1 MDDGCSPTVGI
12 LIFAGFVIL
21 DFVVF
26 GFIAAMQNLNE
37 AAIERLAGEE
47 DRGARLLRRYTD
59 KNERYT
65 HVCELVVLIVH
76 MLLGFLEVPLW
87 RAYFLPE
94 DVGSVMSVLVDVLIF
109 VILILIVPVFGIYT
123 PQKVASR
130 KPEAWALRL
139 AGPVH
144 VVELLFYPIIFLTDG
159 LANLL
164 ARVFGV
170 DPLSDTDDVT

>member
-47 DRGARLLRRYTD
+47 DRGAGLLRRYTD

-76 MLLGFLEVPLW
+76 MLLGFLEVDRKSTRLNSSHMP
-87 RAYFLPE
+87 
-94 DVGSVMSVLVDVLIF
+94 
-109 VILILIVPVFGIYT
+109 
-123 PQKVASR
+123 KSR
-130 KPEAWALRL
+130 MPSSA
-139 AGPVH
+139 
-144 VVELLFYPIIFLTDG
+144 
-159 LANLL
+159 
-164 ARVFGV
+164 
-170 DPLSDTDDVT
+170 

>member
-47 DRGARLLRRYTD
+47 DRGAGLLRRYTD

-94 DVGSVMSVLVDVLIF
+94 DAGSVMSVLVDVLI
-109 VILILIVPVFGIYT
+109 L
-123 PQKVASR
+123 
-130 KPEAWALRL
+130 
-139 AGPVH
+139 
-144 VVELLFYPIIFLTDG
+144 
-159 LANLL
+159 
-164 ARVFGV
+164 
-170 DPLSDTDDVT
+170 

>member
-87 RAYFLPE
+87 LRVFSAGRCGKRHVGTCGCPHFCDPDSHCAGVWNLHAAESGVPE
-94 DVGSVMSVLVDVLIF
+94 
-109 VILILIVPVFGIYT
+109 
-123 PQKVASR
+123 SR
-130 KPEAWALRL
+130 KPGHCVWRDRYMWWS
-139 AGPVH
+139 
-144 VVELLFYPIIFLTDG
+144 FFFTRSY
-159 LANLL
+159 
-164 ARVFGV
+164 
-170 DPLSDTDDVT
+170 S

>member
-94 DVGSVMSVLVDVLIF
+94 DAAESGVQKAGSLGTASGGTGTCGGASFLPDH
-109 VILILIVPVFGIYT
+109 ILNGRSIQPSG
-123 PQKVASR
+123 
-130 KPEAWALRL
+130 
-139 AGPVH
+139 
-144 VVELLFYPIIFLTDG
+144 
-159 LANLL
+159 
-164 ARVFGV
+164 ARVRR
-170 DPLSDTDDVT
+170 

>member
-76 MLLGFLEVPLW
+76 MLLGFLEVPVWRRCIFCRKSGKLSCRYLW
-87 RAYFLPE
+87 MSSFL
-94 DVGSVMSVLVDVLIF
+94 
-109 VILILIVPVFGIYT
+109 
-123 PQKVASR
+123 
-130 KPEAWALRL
+130 
-139 AGPVH
+139 
-144 VVELLFYPIIFLTDG
+144 
-159 LANLL
+159 
-164 ARVFGV
+164 
-170 DPLSDTDDVT
+170 

>member
-47 DRGARLLRRYTD
+47 DRGAGLLRRYTD

-65 HVCELVVLIVH
+65 HVCELVVLSCICCSVFWRYRSGARIFCRKTREASCRYLW
-76 MLLGFLEVPLW
+76 MSSFL
-87 RAYFLPE
+87 
-94 DVGSVMSVLVDVLIF
+94 
-109 VILILIVPVFGIYT
+109 
-123 PQKVASR
+123 
-130 KPEAWALRL
+130 
-139 AGPVH
+139 
-144 VVELLFYPIIFLTDG
+144 
-159 LANLL
+159 
-164 ARVFGV
+164 
-170 DPLSDTDDVT
+170 

>member
-47 DRGARLLRRYTD
+47 DRGAGLLRRYTD

-65 HVCELVVLIVH
+65 HRTINQHESA
-76 MLLGFLEVPLW
+76 FLC
-87 RAYFLPE
+87 AIQYA
-94 DVGSVMSVLVDVLIF
+94 
-109 VILILIVPVFGIYT
+109 IL
-123 PQKVASR
+123 
-130 KPEAWALRL
+130 
-139 AGPVH
+139 
-144 VVELLFYPIIFLTDG
+144 
-159 LANLL
+159 
-164 ARVFGV
+164 
-170 DPLSDTDDVT
+170 

>member
-109 VILILIVPVFGIYT
+109 VILILIVLVFGIYT
-123 PQKVASR
+123 PQKVASQ
-130 KPEAWALRL
+130 K
-139 AGPVH
+139 AGS
-144 VVELLFYPIIFLTDG
+144 LGTASGGTGTCGGASFLPDHIPDG
-159 LANLL
+159 RFSQPSG
-164 ARVFGV
+164 ARVRR
-170 DPLSDTDDVT
+170 

>member
-47 DRGARLLRRYTD
+47 DRGAGLLRRYTD

-65 HVCELVVLIVH
+65 HVCELVGLIVH

-94 DVGSVMSVLVDVLIF
+94 DVGSVMSVLVEKLFNFIF
-109 VILILIVPVFGIYT
+109 
-123 PQKVASR
+123 
-130 KPEAWALRL
+130 
-139 AGPVH
+139 
-144 VVELLFYPIIFLTDG
+144 
-159 LANLL
+159 
-164 ARVFGV
+164 
-170 DPLSDTDDVT
+170 

>member
-87 RAYFLPE
+87 RA
-94 DVGSVMSVLVDVLIF
+94 
-109 VILILIVPVFGIYT
+109 
-123 PQKVASR
+123 
-130 KPEAWALRL
+130 
-139 AGPVH
+139 
-144 VVELLFYPIIFLTDG
+144 
-159 LANLL
+159 
-164 ARVFGV
+164 
-170 DPLSDTDDVT
+170 